1 MNFPPKAPANG
12 ANVHMTVP
20 LFNVTDMAAARE
32 FYIGGLGF
40 RQKLAWTPDD
50 SNAMR
55 WCWLELEGVAVMLQQ
70 FWREDGPDS
79 AKPDLAKNGGWEEG
93 QPLGAGM
100 TICFICKDALAVR
113 REALSRGLAPSQAP
127 FVGNGLWVVSYT
139 DPDGYRLDFESPTDV
154 EEGTEFDAGVH
165 GLGR

>member
-70 FWREDGPDS
+70 FWRESGPDG
-79 AKPDLAKNGGWEEG
+79 APDET
-93 QPLGAGM
+93 PLGQGL
-100 TICFICKDALAVR
+100 TICFICRDALAVR
-113 REALSRGLAPSQAP
+113 REALSRGLAPSQTP
-127 FVGNGLWVVSYT
+127 TVGNGLWVVSYL

-154 EEGTEFDAGVH
+154 EEGTEFDAGIH

>member
-1 MNFPPKAPANG
+1 MNFPPKAPVNG

-40 RQKLAWTPDD
+40 RQKLAWTPGD

-70 FWREDGPDS
+70 FWRDDRPD
-79 AKPDLAKNGGWEEG
+79 APDEPLP
-93 QPLGAGM
+93 PLGHGM
-100 TICFICKDALAVR
+100 TICFICRDALAVR
-113 REALSRGLAPSQAP
+113 REALSRGLAPTQTP

-154 EEGTEFDAGVH
+154 EEGTEFDAGIH

>member
-20 LFNVTDMAAARE
+20 LFNVTDMAASRE

-55 WCWLELEGVAVMLQQ
+55 WCWSTTAAA
-70 FWREDGPDS
+70 P
-79 AKPDLAKNGGWEEG
+79 APK
-93 QPLGAGM
+93 
-100 TICFICKDALAVR
+100 
-113 REALSRGLAPSQAP
+113 SRPWPRG
-127 FVGNGLWVVSYT
+127 
-139 DPDGYRLDFESPTDV
+139 
-154 EEGTEFDAGVH
+154 
-165 GLGR
+165 

>member
-1 MNFPPKAPANG
+1 MTFPPKAPANG

-20 LFNVTDMAAARE
+20 LFNVTDMAASRE

-50 SNAMR
+50 SNVMR

-70 FWREDGPDS
+70 FWRDGAPERRD
-79 AKPDLAKNGGWEEG
+79 NGGAPDE
-93 QPLGAGM
+93 QPLGQGM
-100 TICFICKDALAVR
+100 TICFICRDALAVR
-113 REALSRGLAPSQAP
+113 REALSRGLAPSQTP

>member
-1 MNFPPKAPANG
+1 MTFPPKAPPGG
-12 ANVHMTVP
+12 ANVHLTVP
-20 LFNVTDMAAARE
+20 LFNVTDMATSRE

-40 RQKLAWTPDD
+40 RQKLAWTPDE

-70 FWREDGPDS
+70 FWRDGPAS
-79 AKPDLAKNGGWEEG
+79 APGDH
-93 QPLGAGM
+93 PLGQGM
-100 TICFICKDALAVR
+100 TVCFICRDALAVR
-113 REALSRGLAPSQAP
+113 REALSRGLAPSQTP

-139 DPDGYRLDFESPTDV
+139 DPDGYSLDFQSPTDV
-154 EEGTEFDAGVH
+154 EEGAEFDAGIH